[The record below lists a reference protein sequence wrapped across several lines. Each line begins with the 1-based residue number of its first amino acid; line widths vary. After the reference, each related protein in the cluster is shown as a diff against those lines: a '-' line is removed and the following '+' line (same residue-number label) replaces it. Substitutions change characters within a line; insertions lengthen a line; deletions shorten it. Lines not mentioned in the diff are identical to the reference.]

1 MTLGA
6 DATWDQRPVAQAH
19 YVSGETRTVDI
30 YMKSYDFL
38 MLATNVTEKKNNTLM
53 PKKTYV

>member
-1 MTLGA
+1 MTPGA

-38 MLATNVTEKKNNTLM
+38 MLATNVTEKKIIL
-53 PKKTYV
+53 